1 MGQSRLL
8 FLLRLCWSLVLMSPG
23 LLATF
28 SQHRIML
35 LLLLLPVVCQSMP
48 GRERLMSTWACLWR
62 VLSSQTTTD
71 TDYNNYQTSLGII
84 CGGFNNI
91 RKKRIILLDVS
102 PSQQSHER

>member
-1 MGQSRLL
+1 MPGLM

-48 GRERLMSTWACLWR
+48 GRERLMKSMSG
-62 VLSSQTTTD
+62 VLSRLLS
-71 TDYNNYQTSLGII
+71 SLMA
-84 CGGFNNI
+84 N
-91 RKKRIILLDVS
+91 LS
-102 PSQQSHER
+102 T